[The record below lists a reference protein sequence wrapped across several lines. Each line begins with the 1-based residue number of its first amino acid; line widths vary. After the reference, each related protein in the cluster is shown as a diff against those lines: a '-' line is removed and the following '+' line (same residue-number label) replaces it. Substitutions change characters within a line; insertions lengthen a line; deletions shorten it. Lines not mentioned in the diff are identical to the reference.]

1 MIMNY
6 YTNFFLKRELYSCPK
21 KGKDKSNGYSVA
33 DLSIAIMIIGI
44 LATLL
49 IPNFSS
55 ALEFVEVLIA
65 EKHLNGAVK
74 DCQKGLINDE
84 MNPQY
89 DLPFNDVGVGIFK
102 NNKFSFSYTGIEGEC
117 FGYLEPNQIRL
128 SKMNNNQ
135 SNIDYSL
142 IINLITGE
150 RISEGILPEWLTW
163 WEDFY
168 SPLIPENDQLL
179 DGY

>member
-1 MIMNY
+1 
-6 YTNFFLKRELYSCPK
+6 
-21 KGKDKSNGYSVA
+21 
-33 DLSIAIMIIGI
+33 MIIGI
-44 LATLL
+44 LATML

-55 ALEFVEVLIA
+55 ALEFIEILIA

-74 DCQKGLINDE
+74 DCQRGLINSE
-84 MNPQY
+84 IIPQY
-89 DLPFNDVGVGIFK
+89 DLPSNDVGIGIFK

-117 FGYLEPNQIRL
+117 IGNLEPNQIRL

-150 RISEGILPEWLTW
+150 RISEGKLPEWLDW

-168 SPLIPENDQLL
+168 SPLIPENDRLL

>member
-1 MIMNY
+1 M
-6 YTNFFLKRELYSCPK
+6 FFQRDIYSFKK
-21 KGKDKSNGYSVA
+21 KGKVKSNGYSIT
-33 DLSIAIMIIGI
+33 DLSITIMVIGI
-44 LATLL
+44 LARMI
-49 IPNFSS
+49 IPNFSP
-55 ALEFVEVLIA
+55 ALEFIEILIA

-74 DCQKGLINDE
+74 ECQRGLINNE
-84 MNPQY
+84 MYPEYN
-89 DLPFNDVGVGIFK
+89 LPTKDIGLGIFK

-117 FGYLEPNQIRL
+117 IGGFEPNQIKL
-128 SKMNNNQ
+128 SRFNNNQ
-135 SNIDYSL
+135 NKNDYSL

>member
-1 MIMNY
+1 M
-6 YTNFFLKRELYSCPK
+6 FFKREFYSYPK
-21 KGKDKSNGYSVA
+21 KEKDKSNGYSIT
-33 DLSIAIMIIGI
+33 DLSIAIMIVGI

-74 DCQKGLINDE
+74 DCQRGLINDE

-89 DLPFNDVGVGIFK
+89 DLPYSDVGVGIFK

-150 RISEGILPEWLTW
+150 RISEGKIPEWLDW

>member
-1 MIMNY
+1 M
-6 YTNFFLKRELYSCPK
+6 FFKRVLNSYPK
-21 KGKDKSNGYSVA
+21 KGENKSNGYSIA

-55 ALEFVEVLIA
+55 ALEFIEILIA
-65 EKHLNGAVK
+65 EKHLKGAVK
-74 DCQKGLINDE
+74 DCQRGLINDE
-84 MNPQY
+84 MNPEY
-89 DLPFNDVGVGIFK
+89 DLPSNDVGVGIFK

-117 FGYLEPNQIRL
+117 IGYLGPNQIML

-150 RISEGILPEWLTW
+150 RISEGNIPDWLDW

-168 SPLIPENDQLL
+168 SPLIPENDRLL
-179 DGY
+179 GGY

>member
-44 LATLL
+44 LAALL

-117 FGYLEPNQIRL
+117 IGYLGPNQIML

-150 RISEGILPEWLTW
+150 RISEGKLPEWLDW

-168 SPLIPENDQLL
+168 SPLIPENDRLL

>member
-1 MIMNY
+1 
-6 YTNFFLKRELYSCPK
+6 
-21 KGKDKSNGYSVA
+21 
-33 DLSIAIMIIGI
+33 MIIGI
-44 LATLL
+44 LATML

-55 ALEFVEVLIA
+55 ALEFIEILIA

-74 DCQKGLINDE
+74 DCQRGLINNE
-84 MNPQY
+84 INPEY
-89 DLPFNDVGVGIFK
+89 DLPNIDVGLGIFK

-117 FGYLEPNQIRL
+117 IGNFEANLIRL
-128 SKMNNNQ
+128 SRVSNNQNNN
-135 SNIDYSL
+135 DYSL